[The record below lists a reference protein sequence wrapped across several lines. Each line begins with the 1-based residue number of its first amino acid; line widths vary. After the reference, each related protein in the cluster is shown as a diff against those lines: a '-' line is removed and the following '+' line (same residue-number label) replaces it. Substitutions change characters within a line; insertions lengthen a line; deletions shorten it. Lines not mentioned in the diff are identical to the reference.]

1 MQPHLELIDVSK
13 RYGPVTAV
21 QGVSLSVAA
30 GEFISLLGPSGSG
43 KTTTLMMIAGFEA
56 VSGGHIRLGGTV
68 VEDLPPHERNI
79 GMMFQNYALFP
90 HMTVAQNIGFPLKV
104 RHRPKAEIRAAV
116 ERYLDL
122 VGLSAHA
129 GKLPRQLSG
138 GQQQRVALARALVF
152 EPRLLLLDEPL
163 SALDK
168 NLREQMQQELRRIH
182 RQVGVTTIYVT
193 HDQGEAMMLSD
204 RIVVFNHGRI
214 EQIGRPDEV
223 YERPATHFTASF
235 IGDSNIIP
243 GRRGADAT
251 TLVAPDGST
260 LRTAAPLPG
269 EEASLLVR
277 PEKLHVGDPPAGDAV
292 NRLSLTIGGVVN
304 IGVAAMVSG
313 TAAGQEVR
321 LRAPVSLLPA
331 LREGET
337 LPVWWHAA
345 DGWPLPLS

>member
-1 MQPHLELIDVSK
+1 MRPHLELIDVSK
-13 RYGPVTAV
+13 RYGATAAV
-21 QGVSLSVAA
+21 QGVSLSVAE

-43 KTTTLMMIAGFEA
+43 KTTTLMMIAGFET
-56 VSGGHIRLGGTV
+56 VSGGHIRLGGTT

-104 RHRPKAEIRAAV
+104 RRRPKPEIKAAV
-116 ERYLDL
+116 ERYLEM

-129 GKLPRQLSG
+129 DKRPAQLSG

-182 RQVGVTTIYVT
+182 RQVGVTTLYVT

-204 RIVVFNHGRI
+204 RIAVFNQGRI
-214 EQIGRPDEV
+214 EQIGRPDEI
-223 YERPATHFTASF
+223 YERPATRFTASF
-235 IGDSNIIP
+235 IGDSNIIA
-243 GRRGADAT
+243 GTRGETADILLTA
-251 TLVAPDGST
+251 DGSA
-260 LRTAAPLPG
+260 LRCGSPLP
-269 EEASLLVR
+269 EAQASLLVR
-277 PEKLHVGDPPAGDAV
+277 PEKLQVGEAPEGA
-292 NRLSLTIGGVVN
+292 NSLSLTIGGVVN
-304 IGVAAMVSG
+304 IGVAAMVTG
-313 TAAGQEVR
+313 RAAGQEIR
-321 LRAPVSLLPA
+321 LRAPVSLLPS

-345 DGWPLPLS
+345 DGWPLPAPQE